1 MDVIT
6 RKQAQEQGLKHYYTG
21 KPCKHGH
28 TALRF
33 TKKGMCVECNRN
45 HNTALRKDGYHRDY
59 YTKRMEI
66 DEDFRQAKARDAR
79 KHYHEVMKHDPERMA
94 RHYEQNAA
102 AAKKNRAGRNAIRR
116 AFNARNPGYG
126 REYVVARRAQM
137 KHTDLTTTEQAQVKA
152 LYHLRL
158 RLTRETGVEY
168 HVDHR
173 IPLSKGGKHHP
184 DNLWVI
190 PAVENLRKGAKLP
203 AGVNL

>member
-1 MDVIT
+1 MDIIT
-6 RKQAQEQGLKHYYTG
+6 RKQAQEQGLTRYFTG

-28 TALRF
+28 VAERQTAKGVCEECHRIHRRS
-33 TKKGMCVECNRN
+33 KKGAETRR
-45 HNTALRKDGYHRDY
+45 AWYAEK
-59 YTKRMEI
+59 MET

-79 KHYHEVMKHDPERMA
+79 KHYHDVMKHDPERMA
-94 RHYEQNAA
+94 RHYEQCAA
-102 AAKKNRAGRNAIRR
+102 AAKKDRAGRNAIRR

-126 REYVVARRAQM
+126 REHVVARRAQM

-203 AGVNL
+203 AAA